1 MKNIYSIRKLQTLTI
16 LIALIF
22 IMGTLQAYA
31 EPFSVSA
38 GLEKEGDNKG
48 SLSVHFKIEEGN
60 FLYEDQ
66 IKVETPEGIKLT
78 PVDIPKA
85 EMKKDPSTG
94 TDIKVYKHDTTF
106 KYSVE
111 TPMDKPLKLTV
122 KYQGCNSETC
132 FIPQTQEFTLS
143 PGKEAGAKT
152 PVPSA
157 APTGEPSVK
166 PADQDKSDWKTLMK
180 GFRVVE
186 RGVGYKPPK
195 EFLAFLDKVESGA
208 PGEKESKPQ
217 NLFITLI
224 LILLGGLALNLTP
237 CVLPMIP
244 INLMIIGAG
253 ATASSKSRGFALG
266 GAYGLGITLAY
277 GILGVIVVLTG
288 SKFGS
293 LNSSP
298 WFNLIIAI
306 VFLILTLAMFNVFV
320 IDLTKYSG
328 NVNVGGEKSKGSYF
342 AALAMGAVS
351 ALLAG
356 ACVAPVVISVL
367 LLAGTLYAAGNYLG
381 LLLPFLL
388 GLGMAIPW
396 PFAGAGLSF
405 LPKPGMWMEKVKY
418 AFGVIILLFALY
430 YGFTAYKLFTYKPEK
445 IQVASSEGWITSL
458 EEGLETAK
466 RENRPVII
474 DFWAS
479 WCKNCHALDVNTFRN
494 PEVKNRLDKYV
505 RVKYQAE
512 KPDESPAKEVMDY
525 YGAVGLPTY
534 VILEPIKEK

>member
-1 MKNIYSIRKLQTLTI
+1 MKRLI
-16 LIALIF
+16 LLITLIF
-22 IMGTLQAYA
+22 VLGTLYAYA
-31 EPFSVSA
+31 EPFGVSA
-38 GLEKEGDNKG
+38 VLEKAGDNKG
-48 SLSVHFKIEEGN
+48 NLLVSFKIEEGN

-66 IKVETPEGIKLT
+66 IKIEAPEGIKLT
-78 PVDIPKA
+78 PIDIPEA
-85 EMKKDPSTG
+85 EMKKDQFTG
-94 TDIKVYKHDTTF
+94 ADTKVYKHNVIF

-122 KYQGCNSETC
+122 KYQGCNAETC

-143 PGKEAGAKT
+143 PGKVAGTEIPA
-152 PVPSA
+152 PSA
-157 APTGEPSVK
+157 SPSGEASVK
-166 PADQDKSDWKTLMK
+166 PLDPDISDWKTMAT
-180 GFRVVE
+180 GFRIVD

-195 EFLAFLDKVESGA
+195 EFLAFLDKAESEEPA
-208 PGEKESKPQ
+208 EKGEKPQ
-217 NLFITLI
+217 NIFITLI
-224 LILLGGLALNLTP
+224 LILLGGMALNLTP

-253 ATASSKSRGFALG
+253 ATASSKTRGFALG
-266 GAYGLGITLAY
+266 GAYGLGITLSY
-277 GILGVIVVLTG
+277 GILGLVVVLTG

-298 WFNLIIAI
+298 WFNLVIAI

-367 LLAGTLYAAGNYLG
+367 LLAGTLYSAGNYLG

-445 IQVASSEGWITSL
+445 IQVSSSEGWITSL

-466 RENRPVII
+466 RENKPIII

-479 WCKNCHALDVNTFRN
+479 WCKNCHAQDANTFRN
-494 PEVKNRLDKYV
+494 PEVKKRLDKYV

>member
-1 MKNIYSIRKLQTLTI
+1 ML

-22 IMGTLQAYA
+22 ILGSLHAYA
-31 EPFSVSA
+31 EPFTVSA
-38 GLEKEGDNKG
+38 GLEKVGDNKG
-48 SLSVHFKIEEGN
+48 SLSVNFKIEEGN
-60 FLYEDQ
+60 YLYEDQ
-66 IKVETPEGIKLT
+66 IQVEAPEGVKLI
-78 PVDIPKA
+78 PVDIPKP
-85 EMKKDPSTG
+85 EMKKDPFSGADT
-94 TDIKVYKHDTTF
+94 KVYKHDMTF

-111 TPMDKPLKLTV
+111 NLMDKPLKLTV
-122 KYQGCNSETC
+122 KYQGCNAETC
-132 FIPQTQEFTLS
+132 FIPQTQEFTLT
-143 PGKEAGAKT
+143 PGKEAGVDT
-152 PVPSA
+152 PIPSSSPSGEASEKPA
-157 APTGEPSVK
+157 APDK
-166 PADQDKSDWKTLMK
+166 PDWQTMAT
-180 GFRVVE
+180 GFRVVD
-186 RGVGYKPPK
+186 RGVGYRPPK
-195 EFLAFLDKVESGA
+195 DFLAFLDKAESEE
-208 PGEKESKPQ
+208 PLEKGEKPQ
-217 NLFITLI
+217 NIFITLI
-224 LILLGGLALNLTP
+224 LILLGGIALNLTP

-277 GILGVIVVLTG
+277 GILGLIVVLTG
-288 SKFGS
+288 SKFGA

-306 VFLILTLAMFNVFV
+306 VFIILTLAMFNVFV

-418 AFGVIILLFALY
+418 VFGVIILLFALY

-445 IQVASSEGWITSL
+445 IQVASSEGWISSL

-466 RENRPVII
+466 RENKPVII

-479 WCKNCHALDVNTFRN
+479 WCKNCSALDKNTFKN
-494 PEVKNRLDKYV
+494 PEVKKRLDKYV

-512 KPDESPAKEVMDY
+512 KPDESPAKEIMDY

-534 VILEPIKEK
+534 VILEPVKEK